1 MLNFKIDIGDLDTFL
16 YNKKKDVD
24 SMWKKIISDTIDEIY
39 TEIRERHPI
48 KTWKTMKDIQ
58 KIKLPTVW
66 EIYTYNVVSTFLE
79 EGTND
84 HMIRPTNAKALA
96 WWNGW
101 GWMLFSKWHTVRGI
115 SAQRIWEDAVTAVDK
130 GKIDRIIDNAIQDFT
145 K

>member
-1 MLNFKIDIGDLDTFL
+1 
-16 YNKKKDVD
+16 
-24 SMWKKIISDTIDEIY
+24 MWKKIISDTIDEIY
-39 TEIRERHPI
+39 DEIRDRHPI

-79 EGTND
+79 EWTSD
-84 HMIRPTNAKALA
+84 HMIRPTNWKALA

-101 GWMLFSKWHTVRGI
+101 GWMLFSKGHVVSGI
-115 SAQRIWEDAVTAVDK
+115 SAQRIWEDAVIAVDK
-130 GKIDRIIDNAIQDFT
+130 GKIDRILDNAIQDFT